1 MQRFTPDAQI
11 LRRREYESKL
21 DTIKC
26 HVHETQKL
34 GARAEWELR
43 VGDKQQLMD
52 LVHTLTGCLRGW
64 PYENRLWV
72 LPLLKR

>member
-11 LRRREYESKL
+11 LRRREYENKL
-21 DTIKC
+21 DNIKC

-52 LVHTLTGCLRGW
+52 LVRPTQ
-64 PYENRLWV
+64 
-72 LPLLKR
+72 